1 MNELKPKKKI
11 ESWMWGVPVLLVLSA
26 IFYLTLQSRPGILGV
41 GIFYLASSIVAFL
54 AIILLVWGLIRS
66 FTRRPFFSPWRL
78 TGFAGLILL
87 CFTDIFYKTYPSSYD
102 DKPSEVS
109 FRLPLD
115 EAITVFW
122 GGAEE
127 KNNYHVTAP
136 DQRWA
141 YDLVITKEDRTFKG
155 DSLKLES
162 YYIYGLPV
170 LAPANGKVV
179 AVFDRDPDMQIGEL
193 GGGTDPGG
201 NQIVLQVAQKE
212 FLFICH
218 LQPKSIKVKAGDS
231 VLQGQPVALVGNSG
245 NTSEPHIHLHL
256 QSTKELGFGEG
267 IPLPFSHYLLG
278 NELVERGIPL
288 GGFNDAGE
296 FIGQVVKHVKGASN

>member
-1 MNELKPKKKI
+1 MDELKPKKKI
-11 ESWMWGVPVLLVLSA
+11 ESWMWGVPVLIVLTL
-26 IFYLTLQSRPGILGV
+26 IFYFTQQMRPGILGV
-41 GIFYLASSIVAFL
+41 VIYYAAPPLVGFFSIIFF
-54 AIILLVWGLIRS
+54 VWGLIRS
-66 FTRRPFFSPWRL
+66 LTRRPFFTRWRL
-78 TGFAGLILL
+78 LGFASLILL
-87 CFTDIFYKTYPSSYD
+87 CFTNLIYGTYPSSFD
-102 DKPSEVS
+102 DKPSKVS

-115 EAITVFW
+115 ETITVFW

-127 KNNYHVTAP
+127 KNNYHALYP

-141 YDLVITKEDRTFKG
+141 YDLVVTKEDRTFKG

-170 LAPANGKVV
+170 LAPADGKVV

-193 GGGTDPGG
+193 GGGTDAGG
-201 NQIVLQVAQKE
+201 NQIVLQVAPGE

-245 NTSEPHIHLHL
+245 NTSQPHIHLHL
-256 QSTKELGFGEG
+256 QSTKELGLGEG

-278 NELVERGIPL
+278 NKFVERGIPL
-288 GGFNDAGE
+288 GGFNDGGE
-296 FIGQVVKHVKGASN
+296 FIGQVVKHVK